1 MTKSTKASEGLVEQ
15 AKELAA
21 QHNEH
26 VAKLEPLLCEALG
39 TVEGNLGV
47 QLDHL
52 YQDLKMHLGF
62 LLGDAYDD
70 LQVNNPGSRAMDSII
85 AAAELL
91 HINLEDRPEG
101 WEPPAK
107 SGA

>member
-1 MTKSTKASEGLVEQ
+1 MTKSTDERLVGKL
-15 AKELAA
+15 KELAA
-21 QHNEH
+21 QHNEQ
-26 VAKLEPLLCEALG
+26 VAKSEPLLCEALG
-39 TVEGNLGV
+39 TVEGNLGLL
-47 QLDHL
+47 LDHL
-52 YQDLKMHLGF
+52 YQDLKLHLGF
-62 LLGDAYDD
+62 LLGDAYYD
-70 LQVNNPGSRAMDSII
+70 LQVNNPGSRAFDSII